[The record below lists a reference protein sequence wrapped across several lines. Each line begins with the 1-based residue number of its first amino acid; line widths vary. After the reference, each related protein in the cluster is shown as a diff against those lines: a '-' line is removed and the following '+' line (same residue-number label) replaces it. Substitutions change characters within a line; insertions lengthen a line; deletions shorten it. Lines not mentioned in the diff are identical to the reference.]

1 MLSNPEIFA
10 NQQLPVEIESE
21 SQNNNNEDM
30 IFALKIY
37 HHFLKHS
44 LSQDFFF
51 HLKMVFDKNE
61 YDKYVPYLFKVLVD
75 KQKKAKI
82 IEFTSF
88 FNLEFFQILLS
99 FDDYKKKI
107 LDIIQLGIPWIP
119 GPANINLTKGF
130 GSTKGDLLEFM
141 SFLGPFAQISV
152 LPNVFH
158 NKEAYELIASK
169 IYDELNNIKV
179 KSGFIQKTQYFH
191 EIISN
196 YNQIL
201 AECFKSL
208 LKKGDLQNVK

>member
-1 MLSNPEIFA
+1 M
-10 NQQLPVEIESE
+10 NQHLPTEIESE
-21 SQNNNNEDM
+21 SHNNNEDM

-51 HLKMVFDKNE
+51 HLKMVFDKNQ
-61 YDKYVPYLFKVLVD
+61 YDKYVTYLFKVLID

-82 IEFTSF
+82 TESTSF
-88 FNLEFFQILLS
+88 FQLEFFQILLNY
-99 FDDYKKKI
+99 DDYKKKI
-107 LDIIQLGIPWIP
+107 LDLTSLGIPWIP

-130 GSTKGDLLEFM
+130 GSTQGDLLELM
-141 SFLGPFAQISV
+141 SCLGPFTQISV
-152 LPNVFH
+152 LPNAFH
-158 NKEAYELIASK
+158 NKEVHEIVMNK
-169 IYDELNNIKV
+169 IFDELSNNKL
-179 KSGFIQKTQYFH
+179 KSSFMQKSQYFF

-208 LKKGDLQNVK
+208 LKKGDLQTVSLINIIK